1 MREAHLHRSHRIH
14 LLWIIPL
21 LLTVSAGIIGL
32 VMLFQWL
39 RSEECRLL
47 IQEKTSSA
55 LHASATLA
63 PLQWG
68 WLGVSSSS
76 LKASGSE
83 TSPLKQLASDG
94 LHARWKP
101 ASLMQGFW
109 GIEEISLEKLTIHL
123 GSSGPEA
130 AIKEVKEAVASHPS
144 TLPTWIPSQLVIEVI
159 RTDHADIIIDMP
171 KGGVMEILG
180 SSLQA
185 FPETHAADPQ
195 GDTTR
200 IEARGGKYS
209 FSRFPALKLNLL
221 TLRARISAT
230 GTELTGAELAPPDG
244 GRIKLEGSFPSGGKI
259 SRLSGHCENLPL
271 TTVLPSLKGYI
282 VGTLDGAGR
291 AEWSPPSF
299 HLGEGTLSARD
310 VTLTQIPMLDTIAK
324 LTGIATFRN
333 LPVQVAHASYVRRG
347 ESTDWNDVVLE
358 SKGLV
363 QFIGKATTGSDG
375 SLSGTFQLG
384 ITPSIVSI
392 LPFAKEILG
401 LNEHDGFIWMPVQI
415 GGTLSHPTED
425 LSPRLAMAITSAATG
440 MAREGIQTGLKILGL
455 DKTGTNSSTTNS
467 LPSIPAD
474 AAKTLEE
481 GANKALETIGGFL
494 K

>member
-1 MREAHLHRSHRIH
+1 M
-14 LLWIIPL
+14 IPL

-47 IQEKTSSA
+47 IQEKTSGA

-63 PLQWG
+63 PLQWE

-76 LKASGSE
+76 LKASGLE

-101 ASLMQGFW
+101 ASLMQGIW

-130 AIKEVKEAVASHPS
+130 AIREVKEIKEVAASHPS

-159 RTDHADIIIDMP
+159 RTDHADILIDMP

-200 IEARGGKYS
+200 IEARGGTYS
-209 FSRFPALKLNLL
+209 FSRFPALRLNLL
-221 TLRARISAT
+221 TLRARISGT
-230 GTELTGAELAPPDG
+230 GTELTGAELAPPEG
-244 GRIKLEGSFPSGGKI
+244 GSIKLEGSFPSGGEM
-259 SRLSGHCENLPL
+259 SRLSGHWENIPL
-271 TTVLPSLKGYI
+271 TTVLPALQGQLG
-282 VGTLDGAGR
+282 GTLDGTGR
-291 AEWSPPSF
+291 AEWSPSGF

-333 LPVQVAHASYVRRG
+333 LPVQVARASYVRRG

-363 QFIGKATTGSDG
+363 QFIGNATTGSDG

-384 ITPSIVSI
+384 ITSSIVSI
-392 LPFAKEILG
+392 LPFAKEILS
-401 LNEHDGFIWMPVQI
+401 LNEHDGFIWMPIQI

-425 LSPRLAMAITSAATG
+425 LSPRLAMAITAAATG
-440 MAREGIQTGLKILGL
+440 VARDGIQTGLKILGL
-455 DKTGTNSSTTNS
+455 DKAGTNSSTTNS
-467 LPSIPAD
+467 LPNIPAD
-474 AAKTLEE
+474 ATKTLQE
-481 GANKALETIGGFL
+481 GANKALETLGGFL